1 LLAVS
6 SENLATDL
14 QRLIKDD
21 KIQEKEAFLSLLAR
35 KETPPLSIQNICNLE
50 FPELL
55 EVLDADGNLQ
65 VRSSFMRQSV
75 IKKHWIL
82 DALVTLQFSDQK
94 TCNVNIIFFRSP

>member
-1 LLAVS
+1 MLAVS

-21 KIQEKEAFLSLLAR
+21 KIQEKEVYLSLLAR
-35 KETPPLSIQNICNLE
+35 KETPPSSIQNICNLE
-50 FPELL
+50 SPELV

-65 VRSSFMRQSV
+65 VRSSFLRQSV

-82 DALVTLQFSDQK
+82 DALVTYQFSDLK
-94 TCNVNIIFFRSP
+94 T